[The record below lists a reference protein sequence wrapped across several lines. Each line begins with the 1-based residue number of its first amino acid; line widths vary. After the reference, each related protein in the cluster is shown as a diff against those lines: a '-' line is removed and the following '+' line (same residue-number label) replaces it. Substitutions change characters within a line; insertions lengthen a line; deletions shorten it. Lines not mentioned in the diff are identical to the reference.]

1 MNKLI
6 ILAGLFCLGYNIAS
20 DAITVTNVVNSLF
33 MILIGGL
40 AELIDILRAELSS
53 TKATGV
59 YILELIDKEF
69 GEGSA
74 DRIKQRA
81 IKEVKDR
88 IEAEYNRIKESK

>member
-20 DAITVTNVVNSLF
+20 DSMTVTNIINSLF
-33 MILIGGL
+33 MILIGCLSG
-40 AELIDILRAELSS
+40 LIDMLRAELSR

-88 IEAEYNRIKESK
+88 IQAEYNRIKESK